1 MRVVLALVAL
11 MGVLFIVIGIWRQE
25 FWARFFNDVGI
36 ALVTASV
43 LGLVLESY
51 LREKLFTHIEQH
63 IGSILPGIRSEAID
77 AYHMQRLPTELLEFV
92 RKTVI
97 EPAIIQR
104 DVCLDYKMKIVSI
117 DSKECLRAEVTSTAI
132 YENLTHAWQNGEI
145 YEGSCNLPD
154 GQTSRLEAGF
164 VNLTS
169 EIIEGTLDT
178 NPLNLNREHMEF
190 YIYEQRGQEHFKRP
204 CRFSPR
210 CRLRVTFSE
219 VAYFDLEDGD
229 FFVVSKPS
237 IDMKIKVSFDGGKFD
252 VRATPDDAL
261 VDDWEIGDEPGQ
273 WKIGGALLP
282 G

>member
-1 MRVVLALVAL
+1 
-11 MGVLFIVIGIWRQE
+11 
-25 FWARFFNDVGI
+25 
-36 ALVTASV
+36 
-43 LGLVLESY
+43 
-51 LREKLFTHIEQH
+51 
-63 IGSILPGIRSEAID
+63 
-77 AYHMQRLPTELLEFV
+77 
-92 RKTVI
+92 
-97 EPAIIQR
+97 
-104 DVCLDYKMKIVSI
+104 
-117 DSKECLRAEVTSTAI
+117 
-132 YENLTHAWQNGEI
+132 
-145 YEGSCNLPD
+145 
-154 GQTSRLEAGF
+154 
-164 VNLTS
+164 
-169 EIIEGTLDT
+169 
-178 NPLNLNREHMEF
+178 MEF

-282 G
+282 GQGIHFWWEPHKETNAQEDCCSGNREGPESDDVASLDQ